1 MIKVIAG
8 AVKHPTNRSLADF
21 HAYWGQRHGPLFAR
35 TPELR
40 RYVQHHTLA
49 EAYGGSPRPTHDG
62 ASMFWYD
69 DIAALRAPSP
79 LLGDVIG
86 PQDDE
91 LYEWYVRSAR
101 YGAPDALT
109 LRETVM
115 ADDRQLFDRSAHWP
129 LHAKRTSVAAM
140 EHVIV
145 DGQTTPDMVKAIFTA
160 ARLPGLSLD
169 EFSQRWRTIHGPLAA
184 RAPGLANARWLLRA
198 VVRRSGRAAQSD
210 CVARVAHAARGR
222 PDAVRLSHGDR
233 RGPRAGSLVILR
245 RRAEGS
251 ASTHVSASGFFGYG
265 PRMTE

>member
-1 MIKVIAG
+1 VIKVIAG

-69 DIAALRAPSP
+69 DLEALRAPSP

-184 RAPGLANARWLLRA
+184 RAPGLRRYVQNHVLPEAYALHRPTHDGFSELWFDDLAALRKA
-198 VVRRSGRAAQSD
+198 IASPEWRTLREDGQTLFVYPMAIV
-210 CVARVAHAARGR
+210 VAREQVL
-222 PDAVRLSHGDR
+222 LS
-233 RGPRAGSLVILR
+233 S
-245 RRAEGS
+245 
-251 ASTHVSASGFFGYG
+251 
-265 PRMTE
+265 

>member
-1 MIKVIAG
+1 VIKVIAG
-8 AVKHPTNRSLADF
+8 AIKHPTNRSLADF
-21 HAYWGQRHGPLFAR
+21 HAYWGTRHGPLFAR

-40 RYVQHHTLA
+40 RYVQHHTLP
-49 EAYGGSPRPTHDG
+49 EAYAGSPRPTHDG

-69 DIAALRAPSP
+69 DLDALRAPSP

-86 PQDDE
+86 PQDGE

-115 ADDRQLFDRSAHWP
+115 ADDRQLFDRSSIWP
-129 LHAKRTSVAAM
+129 LHAKRTSVAAL

-169 EFSQRWRTIHGPLAA
+169 EFSLRWRTVHGPLAA
-184 RAPGLANARWLLRA
+184 RAPGLRRYVQNHVLPEAYALHRPTHDGFSELWFDDLAALRHAMASQEWRTLREDGQTLFVYPMAIVIARERVLL
-198 VVRRSGRAAQSD
+198 S
-210 CVARVAHAARGR
+210 
-222 PDAVRLSHGDR
+222 
-233 RGPRAGSLVILR
+233 
-245 RRAEGS
+245 
-251 ASTHVSASGFFGYG
+251 F
-265 PRMTE
+265 